1 VSSPGAEVNG
11 KRNAVGNV
19 VPRVRASQLLRARG
33 IWITSLASASV
44 LIFLITLF
52 YMESLVNPEGHLSG
66 LPVALVNED
75 QGATVL
81 GRHVDIGNQVVSGLQ
96 DSSAVSSR
104 LSLHIV
110 TIAQAENQMNSDDVY
125 ATVVIP
131 PHFTSS
137 LLSAYDLSPS
147 SGSTVGHPIVR
158 LLTNPR
164 SGSIGVQ
171 LASGVAGAA
180 LRATSLHLG
189 RQLSAEASNLK
200 RVPGTNINTASPLH
214 VTTSQFNP
222 LPPNSALGLSA
233 FYIALLAL
241 MCGFLGSLFVNTT
254 VDGALGYGSREIGPK
269 WTQRLPVAITRWQ
282 TLLTKWVI
290 AVVAMP
296 FLNGIVLLVAVGIL
310 HMNAPSV
317 GELWLFTSFGAVTVA
332 AGTLALLAIM
342 GTFGQ
347 MTALILFVYLAL
359 ASSGGTIPLQALP
372 SALRFVAS
380 VEPMRQLVDGVRAIL
395 YFGAAGNAGLTHG
408 IVMTGIG
415 LAFWLILGAVVTAW
429 YDHKGLGRA
438 TDELLAYIHD
448 SAIAYT
454 SKTQP
459 QDQITQGEA

>member
-1 VSSPGAEVNG
+1 MAQFPVHVPRIVWEGAFVSRPGAEVNG
-11 KRNAVGNV
+11 KRSAVGNV

-137 LLSAYDLSPS
+137 LLSAYDLSQS
-147 SGSTVGHPIVR
+147 SASTTGKPTVR

-180 LRATSLHLG
+180 LRGASTHLG
-189 RQLSAEASNLK
+189 RQLS
-200 RVPGTNINTASPLH
+200 R
-214 VTTSQFNP
+214 
-222 LPPNSALGLSA
+222 
-233 FYIALLAL
+233 
-241 MCGFLGSLFVNTT
+241 
-254 VDGALGYGSREIGPK
+254 
-269 WTQRLPVAITRWQ
+269 
-282 TLLTKWVI
+282 
-290 AVVAMP
+290 
-296 FLNGIVLLVAVGIL
+296 
-310 HMNAPSV
+310 
-317 GELWLFTSFGAVTVA
+317 
-332 AGTLALLAIM
+332 
-342 GTFGQ
+342 
-347 MTALILFVYLAL
+347 
-359 ASSGGTIPLQALP
+359 
-372 SALRFVAS
+372 
-380 VEPMRQLVDGVRAIL
+380 
-395 YFGAAGNAGLTHG
+395 
-408 IVMTGIG
+408 
-415 LAFWLILGAVVTAW
+415 
-429 YDHKGLGRA
+429 
-438 TDELLAYIHD
+438 
-448 SAIAYT
+448 
-454 SKTQP
+454 
-459 QDQITQGEA
+459 